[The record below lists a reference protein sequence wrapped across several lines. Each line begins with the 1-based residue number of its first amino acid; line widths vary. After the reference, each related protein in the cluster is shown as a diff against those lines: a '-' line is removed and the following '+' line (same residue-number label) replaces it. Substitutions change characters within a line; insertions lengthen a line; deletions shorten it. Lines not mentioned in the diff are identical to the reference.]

1 MTKAFSGG
9 ASLADLHND
18 RVGNKGD
25 VWKHFILCGVAD
37 TLLQRHVHDLPFVYA
52 DSHCSLGK
60 FTLPE
65 NGQWKQGIGQ
75 FDGHNWPLAGNP
87 YFAMEQNAYETD
99 HSYLGSWKLMERLL
113 AARGI
118 QGDARL
124 FDSSDEVARQLSKVR
139 DFLHSNGFDCIMS
152 GLSADLYL
160 VDPAYSDHRESDWR
174 RVREVSK
181 KFCELSSRALIRYPV
196 FVKERPID
204 DLTGVVI
211 A

>member
-1 MTKAFSGG
+1 
-9 ASLADLHND
+9 
-18 RVGNKGD
+18 
-25 VWKHFILCGVAD
+25 
-37 TLLQRHVHDLPFVYA
+37 
-52 DSHCSLGK
+52 
-60 FTLPE
+60 
-65 NGQWKQGIGQ
+65 
-75 FDGHNWPLAGNP
+75 
-87 YFAMEQNAYETD
+87 MEQNAYETD

-139 DFLHSNGFDCIMS
+139 GFLHSNGFDCIMS